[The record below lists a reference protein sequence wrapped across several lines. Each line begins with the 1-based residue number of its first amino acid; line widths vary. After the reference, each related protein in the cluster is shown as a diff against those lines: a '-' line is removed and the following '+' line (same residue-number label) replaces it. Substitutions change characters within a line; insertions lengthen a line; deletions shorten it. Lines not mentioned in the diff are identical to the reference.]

1 MNLGRFTV
9 KAERPQLAN
18 DAEMLTAERP
28 RGVFSRQLIF
38 GDSLDTEPITASYDS
53 GVLTL
58 QIAVAEQASPAGSP
72 SPARARNAQSPLEP
86 SAPPEPSARLS
97 HRSRLSPDPPAGFCG
112 DACAFSG
119 WRSAE
124 GVR

>member
-1 MNLGRFTV
+1 LNLGRFTV

-58 QIAVAEQASPAGSP
+58 QIAVAEQAGPAGSP
-72 SPARARNAQSPLEP
+72 SPARARNVQSPL
-86 SAPPEPSARLS
+86 EPSARLS
-97 HRSRLSPDPPAGFCG
+97 HRPRLSPDPRAGFCG
-112 DACAFSG
+112 DACALSG

>member
-58 QIAVAEQASPAGSP
+58 QIAVAKQAGPQDLHHQQERGTRSH
-72 SPARARNAQSPLEP
+72 
-86 SAPPEPSARLS
+86 RLS
-97 HRSRLSPDPPAGFCG
+97 HRPRLSPDPRAGFCG